1 MICREV
7 YRMCF
12 CFNLQGAKDWN
23 CEYCKGMYKYIVAR
37 FGYYVLATSC
47 GLPIWVNLKSQ
58 ILGEPY
64 ESFDGPLVFALVC
77 QTPPRISLWQRNLDG
92 FLAVQFVG
100 FCLPTEWL
108 AWCILLLRAFEKI
121 LPGFRRKTFLAIG
134 FRHLRWR
141 EFCLTLFG
149 VYTTAILIS
158 CNIIIYKLKVK
169 CMFCIILPQM
179 SFICRVWLWLESR
192 PAVLNAEVRR
202 SSGVATLLAS

>member
-1 MICREV
+1 MMICREI

-58 ILGEPY
+58 ILGESY

-92 FLAVQFVG
+92 FLGYPFGCLLLGYWMAGVMQFVTSS
-100 FCLPTEWL
+100 FRKNL
-108 AWCILLLRAFEKI
+108 AWFQKKSLSCKWFLSFALERILFDSVWCLRYCN
-121 LPGFRRKTFLAIG
+121 LDFLQ
-134 FRHLRWR
+134 H
-141 EFCLTLFG
+141 
-149 VYTTAILIS
+149 
-158 CNIIIYKLKVK
+158 YKLKVK

-192 PAVLNAEVRR
+192 SAVLNAEVRR